1 MGPLGHAD
9 QLLAL
14 FQASVPGGQLRLQ
27 RLPCER
33 LLRLWLAD
41 PETFGT
47 RFDDQVVSAI
57 MAAPPYWSFCWA
69 SGQVLAG
76 RILANP
82 DWVAGKRVLDLGC
95 GSGVVAIAA
104 ALAGARESIACD
116 LDAAALV
123 AAQAN
128 AGANGAQIRIAPALE
143 AIHGPVDVLF
153 GADILY
159 DPDNRPLLSR
169 LPTLADEVW
178 VADSRVKDFSEPG
191 YVKVATE
198 QATTFPDMGEWE
210 GFNQVN
216 LYRAARVAR

>member
-1 MGPLGHAD
+1 MVASNLSCE
-9 QLLAL
+9 LAAM
-14 FQASVPGGQLRLQ
+14 FCASVPGGRLLLQ
-27 RLPCER
+27 KLPCEH

-41 PETFGT
+41 PGTFDR

-57 MAAPPYWSFCWA
+57 MEAPPYWSFCWA
-69 SGQVLAG
+69 SGQVLAQ

-82 DWVAGKRVLDLGC
+82 AWVAGKRVLDLGC

-116 LDAAALV
+116 LDVAALL

-128 AGANGAQIRIAPALE
+128 AEANGVQLCISNDLNAVAGH
-143 AIHGPVDVLF
+143 IHILF

-159 DPDNRPLLSR
+159 DPDNRPLLAR
-169 LPTLADEVW
+169 LPGLADEVW

-198 QATTFPDMGEWE
+198 RATTFPDMGEWD

-216 LYRAARVAR
+216 LYRASLADQ